1 MDRKFYILLI
11 VSIALICILACAD
24 ALLSLTQADY
34 ALRPVIE
41 ITNWGGSVE
50 KIHFPYLDTKYN
62 LNHENPYEFV
72 ETEIGYD
79 LVLHFKNKPNDVS
92 IE

>member
-11 VSIALICILACAD
+11 VSIVLICILACAA
-24 ALLSLTQADY
+24 ALHSLTQADY

-50 KIHFPYLDTKYN
+50 KIHFPYSDTKYN
-62 LNHENPYEFV
+62 LNHENPYESDPLDA
-72 ETEIGYD
+72 GYA
-79 LVLHFKNKPNDVS
+79 LILHFKSKPDSSVK
-92 IE
+92 

>member
-1 MDRKFYILLI
+1 MNRKLLYLVI
-11 VSIALICILACAD
+11 VSFIFIFVLACAETFF
-24 ALLSLTQADY
+24 SLTQADY

-41 ITNWGGSVE
+41 ITNWGGLVE
-50 KIHFPYLDTKYN
+50 KIHFPYSDIKYN
-62 LNHENPYEFV
+62 LNHEDPYDFI

-79 LVLHFKNKPNDVS
+79 LVLHFKSKPNDVS

>member
-1 MDRKFYILLI
+1 MNRKFFHIAIVYFIFFFILVLVDSFI
-11 VSIALICILACAD
+11 TY
-24 ALLSLTQADY
+24 TQSDY
-34 ALRPVIE
+34 ALRPVIQ

-62 LNHENPYEFV
+62 LNHEDPYEFV

-79 LVLHFKNKPNDVS
+79 LVLHFKSKPNDVS

>member
-1 MDRKFYILLI
+1 MDRKFYILWI
-11 VSIALICILACAD
+11 IFALICILACAD

-41 ITNWGGSVE
+41 ITNWGGAVE
-50 KIHFPYLDTKYN
+50 KIRFPYLDTKYN

-79 LVLHFKNKPNDVS
+79 LVLHFKSKPNDVS

>member
-1 MDRKFYILLI
+1 MNRKLFYL
-11 VSIALICILACAD
+11 VIASFIFIFVLAGAETFF
-24 ALLSLTQADY
+24 SLTQADY

-41 ITNWGGSVE
+41 ITNWGGAVE
-50 KIHFPYLDTKYN
+50 KIRFPYLDTKYN
-62 LNHENPYEFV
+62 LNHENPYEFI

-79 LVLHFKNKPNDVS
+79 LVLHFKSKPNDVS

>member
-1 MDRKFYILLI
+1 MNHKLFYLVIASFIFLSILVWVDSFI
-11 VSIALICILACAD
+11 IP
-24 ALLSLTQADY
+24 TQADY

-41 ITNWGGSVE
+41 ITNWGGAVE
-50 KIHFPYLDTKYN
+50 KIRFPYLDTKYN
-62 LNHENPYEFV
+62 LNHENPYEFI

-79 LVLHFKNKPNDVS
+79 LVLHFKSKPNDVS

>member
-1 MDRKFYILLI
+1 MNRKFFYMAIVYFIFLFILFLVDSFI
-11 VSIALICILACAD
+11 TP
-24 ALLSLTQADY
+24 TQSGY
-34 ALRPVIE
+34 ALRPVIQ

-62 LNHENPYEFV
+62 LNHEDPYEFV

-79 LVLHFKNKPNDVS
+79 LVLHFKSKPNDVS

>member
-1 MDRKFYILLI
+1 MDRKFYILWI
-11 VSIALICILACAD
+11 IFALICILACVD
-24 ALLSLTQADY
+24 ALLSLAQADY

-41 ITNWGGSVE
+41 ITNWGGTVE
-50 KIHFPYLDTKYN
+50 KIRFPYLDTKYN
-62 LNHENPYEFV
+62 LNHEDPYEFV

-79 LVLHFKNKPNDVS
+79 LVLHFKSKPNDVS